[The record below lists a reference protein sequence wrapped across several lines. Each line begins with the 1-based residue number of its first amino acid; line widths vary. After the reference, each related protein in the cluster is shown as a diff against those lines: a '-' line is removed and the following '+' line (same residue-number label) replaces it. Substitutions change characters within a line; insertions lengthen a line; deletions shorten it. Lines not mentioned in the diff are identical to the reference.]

1 MGFKFKKK
9 KIMLLFW
16 EDLAWRKLE
25 SRPTSERQVEYAEG
39 GNKVTKTLKGRFV
52 CGSNWFFPPCLKP
65 GVLIMRLIHRFWPLA
80 NRWSK

>member
-1 MGFKFKKK
+1 
-9 KIMLLFW
+9 MLLFW

-52 CGSNWFFPPCLKP
+52 MDLDNQCLAILNETVQTQLFPGSCSHQTRDKCPFDQCYVNIF
-65 GVLIMRLIHRFWPLA
+65 
-80 NRWSK
+80 